1 MADGQLRPGWLEWND
16 RYRDRVRNFWLSDI
30 DYARRADTAPVGVGG
45 FATRLAGSSNTFSEE
60 RGPLASVNF
69 VTAHDGFTLR
79 DLVSYDVKH
88 NLGNGEQNRDG
99 ADTNRSFNHGAEGR
113 TDDERV
119 LATRR
124 KAMRNLMGT
133 LLLSAGVP
141 MITAG
146 DEMGRTQ
153 RGNNNA
159 YCHDSALTWLSWDL
173 APWQR
178 DLFAHTRR
186 LLQVRRENPAL
197 RPRRFARLGERIPS
211 ASVMEWFDERGETM
225 SSERWNDPAHRTL
238 QYLATSTPEDEE
250 PNRVLLVVH
259 GTEKD
264 IEIVLPQIDG
274 EPDIAYVALWSSADD
289 APDTA
294 EARFAPGDAVA
305 VTGAS
310 MLLFRIE

>member
-1 MADGQLRPGWLEWND
+1 
-16 RYRDRVRNFWLSDI
+16 
-30 DYARRADTAPVGVGG
+30 
-45 FATRLAGSSNTFSEE
+45 
-60 RGPLASVNF
+60 
-69 VTAHDGFTLR
+69 
-79 DLVSYDVKH
+79 
-88 NLGNGEQNRDG
+88 
-99 ADTNRSFNHGAEGR
+99 
-113 TDDERV
+113 
-119 LATRR
+119 
-124 KAMRNLMGT
+124 
-133 LLLSAGVP
+133 

-274 EPDIAYVALWSSADD
+274 EPDIAYIALWSSADD